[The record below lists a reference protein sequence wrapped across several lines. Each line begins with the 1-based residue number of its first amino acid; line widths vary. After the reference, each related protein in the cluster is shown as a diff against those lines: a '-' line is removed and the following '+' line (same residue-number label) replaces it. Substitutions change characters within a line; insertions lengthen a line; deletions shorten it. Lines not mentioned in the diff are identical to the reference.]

1 MTYFQLISELK
12 KCALEEPNVG
22 YAGSKDIFELN
33 SLPDIEYSVF
43 YITPNAFTI
52 DEDTIRYSL
61 NLYYVDRW
69 DETDNNQL
77 QIQSAGIVALN
88 NIVNRFNNRF
98 PDTSIGYPLNCQPL
112 YQRFKDMC
120 SGVFVTVTF
129 ELDNILGTC
138 DE

>member
-88 NIVNRFNNRF
+88 DIVNRFNNRF
-98 PDTSIGYPLNCQPL
+98 PDTSIGYPLNCQPF

>member
-1 MTYFQLISELK
+1 M
-12 KCALEEPNVG
+12 EEPNIG

-33 SLPDIEYSVF
+33 SRPDIDYTVF
-43 YITPNAFTI
+43 YITPNSFTI
-52 DEDTIRYSL
+52 EEDTIRYSL

-77 QIQSAGIVALN
+77 LIHSAGIVALN
-88 NIVNRFNNRF
+88 NIINRFNNRF
-98 PDTSIGYPLNCQPL
+98 PDTAISYPLNCQPF

-120 SGVFVTVTF
+120 SGVYVTASF
-129 ELDNILGTC
+129 ELDNIIGLC

>member
-12 KCALEEPNVG
+12 KCALEEPNVR

-61 NLYYVDRW
+61 NLYYVDR
-69 DETDNNQL
+69 
-77 QIQSAGIVALN
+77 
-88 NIVNRFNNRF
+88 
-98 PDTSIGYPLNCQPL
+98 
-112 YQRFKDMC
+112 
-120 SGVFVTVTF
+120 
-129 ELDNILGTC
+129 
-138 DE
+138 

>member
-12 KCALEEPNVG
+12 KCALEEPNVE

-88 NIVNRFNNRF
+88 DIVNRFNNRF
-98 PDTSIGYPLNCQPL
+98 PDTSIGYPLNCQPF